1 MREKSKGSFG
11 AWVNDGAA
19 RCKEWNGF
27 GVGTAEGDPGGYLV
41 GDFTREVTR
50 GGGRILCLCRSFI
63 VA

>member
-27 GVGTAEGDPGGYLV
+27 GVGTAEGD
-41 GDFTREVTR
+41 RSWR
-50 GGGRILCLCRSFI
+50 ASGGRFHQESL
-63 VA
+63 